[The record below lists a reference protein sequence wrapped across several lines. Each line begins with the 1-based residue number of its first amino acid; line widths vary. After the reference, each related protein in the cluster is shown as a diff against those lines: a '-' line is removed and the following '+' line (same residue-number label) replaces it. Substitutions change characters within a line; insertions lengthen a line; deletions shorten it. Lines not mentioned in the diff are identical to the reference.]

1 MESMGGGEM
10 TVEPVKVLTIA
21 GSDSGGA
28 AGLQADLKTF
38 SALGAYGMSV
48 VTVVTAQNSRR
59 VRAAMSLPADLVE
72 SQLRAVFDDYG
83 ARAVKTG
90 FIGQV
95 ALIERIAT
103 TLEFYR
109 PPFVVVDP
117 VLVDHKGR
125 AMFSPAVT
133 QAYRDSLLP
142 LADLV
147 TPNLAEA
154 ALLSG
159 RPVTS
164 QSELMA
170 AASALLSLGPKAVLT
185 KGLIEGDE
193 MVDVLSGVAETSLY
207 RRPVIDTG
215 NTHGSGDTLAAAIC
229 VFLAQ
234 GQGMQ
239 AAVEGGLRYTEAAIR
254 RAAGWRLGEGHGP
267 LSHF

>member
-1 MESMGGGEM
+1 MGGGEIAR
-10 TVEPVKVLTIA
+10 EPVKVLTIA

-38 SALGAYGMSV
+38 TALGAYGMSV
-48 VTVVTAQNSRR
+48 VTVVTAQNSQS
-59 VRAAMSLPADLVE
+59 VLTALSLPADLVE
-72 SQLRAVFDDYG
+72 SQLRAVFADYG

-95 ALIERIAT
+95 ELIERITAS
-103 TLEFYR
+103 LEEYR
-109 PPFVVVDP
+109 PSFIVVDP
-117 VLVDHKGR
+117 ILVNHKGQT
-125 AMFSPAVT
+125 MFSPAVT
-133 QAYRDSLLP
+133 QAYRHHLLP

-147 TPNLAEA
+147 TPNLEEA

-164 QSELMA
+164 LSELMEA
-170 AASALLSLGPKAVLT
+170 ATAILTLGPRHVLT
-185 KGLIEGDE
+185 KGFRDGDE
-193 MVDVLSGVAETSLY
+193 MVDVLTGGDEPCIF
-207 RRPVIDTG
+207 RRPVINTR

-234 GQGMQ
+234 GQAMSL
-239 AAVEGGLRYTEAAIR
+239 AVESGQRYTEAAIR
-254 RAAGWRLGEGHGP
+254 RAAGWRLGRGHGP